1 MKDPVSL
8 NSKEMGEETL
18 ACPSK
23 SFLANSGP
31 LQSTGSR
38 EPFQKKMWAVLIMC
52 MSCGQDMEEGFIF
65 HFLISIYLYFNEAY
79 SRILSP
85 QNSTPKWS
93 RLKLHRLRK
102 GGK

>member
-23 SFLANSGP
+23 SFLASSGP

-65 HFLISIYLYFNEAY
+65 HFLISIHTSMRHILKYYLL
-79 SRILSP
+79 RIPP
-85 QNSTPKWS
+85 QKWS